1 MEHTTYASGSGL
13 EDEAN
18 LSTAADQA
26 ILARVALENPT
37 FAKIVRTKRRMVDWP
52 PPTYAK
58 EWLNHNRM
66 LVTYAGHLR
75 GQDWLHAQGRW
86 LPCRR
91 GAARRA
97 RRDRGRPRLAER
109 LARHAAARRRGAGA
123 RGSLRLC
130 SSPSKASTGP
140 GSPRRRRC
148 WRRRSRRKAAR
159 SFRTREPGGTEV
171 GERVRDML
179 LHGGDIAPW
188 AEAALFAAAR
198 AQLVDEVVRP
208 ALARGAVVVCDRF
221 LDSSLA
227 YQGIARGLGLDAVLE
242 LNRVV
247 LGGLLPDRTFL
258 LLLPVDEAVQRST
271 APPDRIEREGVA
283 FLERVDQAYR
293 ELAETFA
300 ERIVALDATLAPA
313 CNRRPRSGMS
323 FERVLEQEE
332 AKRLL
337 AAALAR
343 RPGARLPVPRAA
355 RGRQANRGG
364 RVRGRAARRR
374 RPGRAAGA
382 PRPVRARACRRADSH
397 RRDQDAPA

>member
-1 MEHTTYASGSGL
+1 M
-13 EDEAN
+13 
-18 LSTAADQA
+18 
-26 ILARVALENPT
+26 
-37 FAKIVRTKRRMVDWP
+37 
-52 PPTYAK
+52 
-58 EWLNHNRM
+58 
-66 LVTYAGHLR
+66 
-75 GQDWLHAQGRW
+75 
-86 LPCRR
+86 
-91 GAARRA
+91 
-97 RRDRGRPRLAER
+97 RDI
-109 LARHAAARRRGAGA
+109 
-123 RGSLRLC
+123 
-130 SSPSKASTGP
+130 
-140 GSPRRRRC
+140 
-148 WRRRSRRKAAR
+148 
-159 SFRTREPGGTEV
+159 
-171 GERVRDML
+171 L

-258 LLLPVDEAVQRST
+258 LLLPVDEAVRRST

-300 ERIVALDATLAPA
+300 ERIVALDATLAPR

-337 AAALAR
+337 TAALHEGPAHAYLFHGPRGVGKRAAALAFAAELLGDDGRVER
-343 RPGARLPVPRAA
+343 RAHPDLYVLEPVGDQIRIDAIRDAPPRPAHAAVRGLAA
-355 RGRQANRGG
+355 RVPGL
-364 RVRGRAARRR
+364 RR
-374 RPGRAAGA
+374 RPDERGCRRRAAQGPRGA
-382 PRPVRARACRRADSH
+382 ARATR
-397 RRDQDAPA
+397 